1 VDNALLR
8 FPFPPV
14 VWTVVS
20 VAAEFGDDHGVARN
34 LGPSTATAA
43 PVAVRAARPG
53 WRDPRLWLG
62 VAIVAICVVAG
73 ARLLGSADD
82 TVAVWA
88 VAADEPAGSTLVSG
102 DLVAHRVRFADAGD
116 LDGYF
121 RVGDPLPDH
130 AGLVRGVGAG
140 ELLPRGAVGAAGDS
154 GLLQLPLA
162 VDPAAVPAAVGTG
175 SAVDVYVVGRGT
187 RRAVD
192 PAPVLSRVTVVAVVA
207 GGALDGS
214 TELTLAVPEQA
225 VAAYFGRLETLSDP
239 VVTVVGRPG

>member
-1 VDNALLR
+1 MAC
-8 FPFPPV
+8 
-14 VWTVVS
+14 
-20 VAAEFGDDHGVARN
+20 GDDHHVARN
-34 LGPSTATAA
+34 LGPSTTAEA
-43 PVAVRAARPG
+43 PAAVRAARPG

-62 VAIVAICVVAG
+62 VAIVAVCVVAG

-82 TVAVWA
+82 TVEVWA
-88 VAADEPAGSTLVSG
+88 VAASQPAGSTLASD

-116 LDGYF
+116 LDGYY
-121 RVGDPLPDH
+121 RVGEPLPDH
-130 AGLVRGVGAG
+130 AALVRGVGAG

-175 SAVDVYVVGRGT
+175 SAVDVYVVGRNAH
-187 RRAVD
+187 RAAD
-192 PAPVLSRVTVVAVVA
+192 PTPVLSRVTVVAVVP

-225 VAAYFGRLETLSDP
+225 VAAYFSWLAAVSDP